1 MIKRYTFENGFQV
14 VYQKS
19 EQSTPL
25 TCIYVFCNVGSAF
38 EINGIRGASHLVEH
52 MCFKGTQT
60 RIKAHDLLVQYNKI
74 GASYNAYTEK
84 RFTTYTLTCDDNHVQ
99 HCMHLMSDMLLHSS
113 FPRKE
118 FAKEQHVVVEENIK
132 TNDKDEYMLEKA
144 LDLQYFR
151 GSSYEH
157 PIDIID
163 YHPSPTYL
171 KYEDMYQW
179 YKWFYRPSN
188 MVLSVISNLSFDAIL
203 KCIRHSEFIIE
214 RPLSVAPI
222 HLYPTV
228 QIQPI
233 TEHFVYRAKNS
244 LAATIL
250 HVGFRTCDAY
260 SKDKY
265 VLQLLKHVL
274 NGFSGR
280 LFTTFRSTHG
290 LTYHS
295 SAHTTY
301 HEHAGTFSIELQ
313 TDPTKLLYNPIDK
326 KDGRGVIPILVE
338 LISNLIQH
346 GVTQT
351 ELEIAKGNCKGK
363 TLLYIQSMDTLA
375 EYNGINTLLG
385 IHDANYIKVYDN
397 YITPITCKQINNVIR
412 KYMTYENLMV
422 GIVHKNA
429 IPKNK
434 IESLFQHIK
443 W

>member
-1 MIKRYTFENGFQV
+1 
-14 VYQKS
+14 
-19 EQSTPL
+19 
-25 TCIYVFCNVGSAF
+25 
-38 EINGIRGASHLVEH
+38 
-52 MCFKGTQT
+52 
-60 RIKAHDLLVQYNKI
+60 
-74 GASYNAYTEK
+74 
-84 RFTTYTLTCDDNHVQ
+84 
-99 HCMHLMSDMLLHSS
+99 
-113 FPRKE
+113 
-118 FAKEQHVVVEENIK
+118 
-132 TNDKDEYMLEKA
+132 MLEKA
-144 LDLQYFR
+144 LDVQYFR

-203 KCIRHSEFIIE
+203 KCIRHSEFVIE

-233 TEHFVYRAKNS
+233 TEHFVYRKKNS

-313 TDPTKLLYNPIDK
+313 TDPTKLLYNATDK

-346 GVTQT
+346 GVTQK

-385 IHDANYIKVYDN
+385 IHDANYIKIYDN

>member
-1 MIKRYTFENGFQV
+1 
-14 VYQKS
+14 
-19 EQSTPL
+19 
-25 TCIYVFCNVGSAF
+25 
-38 EINGIRGASHLVEH
+38 
-52 MCFKGTQT
+52 MCFKGTHS
-60 RIKAHDLLVQYNKI
+60 RMKARNLLMQYNKI
-74 GASYNAYTEK
+74 GASFNAYTEK

-99 HCMHLMSDMLLHSS
+99 NCTKLLSDMLLHSS

-132 TNDKDEYMLEKA
+132 TNDNDEYMLEKA

-203 KCIRHSEFIIE
+203 KSIRHSEFVIE

-222 HLYPTV
+222 HLYPTLE
-228 QIQPI
+228 IQPI
-233 TEHFVYRAKNS
+233 AEHFIYRKKSS

-250 HVGFRTCDAY
+250 HVGFRTCDFY
-260 SKDKY
+260 NKDKY

-290 LTYHS
+290 LTYNS
-295 SAHTTY
+295 SASVLY

-313 TDPTKLLYNPIDK
+313 TDPTKLLYNATDK
-326 KDGRGVIPILVE
+326 KDGRGVIPILIE
-338 LISNLIQH
+338 LICNLIQH
-346 GVTQT
+346 GVTQK

-363 TLLYIQSMDTLA
+363 TLLHIQSIDTLA
-375 EYNGINTLLG
+375 EYNGIHTILG
-385 IHDANYIKVYDN
+385 VHDANYMKVYDT
-397 YITPITCKQINNVIR
+397 YIAPITCKQIHTVIR
-412 KYMTYENLMV
+412 KYMTYDRLMV
-422 GIVHKNA
+422 GIVHKDV
-429 IPKNK
+429 IQKNK
-434 IESLFQHIK
+434 IESFFQQLK
-443 W
+443 